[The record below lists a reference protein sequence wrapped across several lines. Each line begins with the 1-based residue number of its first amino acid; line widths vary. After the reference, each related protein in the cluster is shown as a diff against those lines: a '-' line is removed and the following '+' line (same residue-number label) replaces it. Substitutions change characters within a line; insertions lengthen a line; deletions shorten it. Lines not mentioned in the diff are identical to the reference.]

1 MGDSIPEGKIAE
13 IRERASI
20 VEVVT
25 DFVSLKKSGRNYLG
39 LCPFHSERTPSFTV
53 NEEKGIFHC
62 FGCGAGGNIFNFLMR
77 ANHLNFPEAVKE
89 LAKRYGVTLPK
100 RELSEEEKRR
110 RSRKAQLFEMNELAA
125 EYYHRVLVAQKE
137 GEDGRRYLAK
147 RGISGEIITEHRLGF
162 APAAWDCLALFFQSQ
177 GVPLNLAEDLGLIL
191 PRKEGNGAGNRPSF
205 YDRFRRRV
213 IFPIINEGGRVSGFG
228 GRIIDDALANGD
240 QASPKYM
247 NSPESPIYSK
257 GQMLY
262 GLNVAKGPIRE
273 QGRVLI
279 VEGYIDLLSLHQA
292 GIRNV
297 VASLGT
303 ALTSAQVSLLGRY
316 TQEAILVFDA
326 DESGKKAT
334 QRSLELFLQEGFSA
348 RVVSLPSGF
357 DPDSFIRQEKRG
369 GFEKAL
375 TDALPLMEYI
385 LEQATRRF
393 STETIEGKVQA
404 ARELIPA
411 LNRLQDPL
419 EQNLY
424 IERVASRLGLK
435 ESQIRAKLRGREKPT
450 PEGGNALQRAPRG
463 PAHERLLLQ
472 LMLLRGQLIPAVE
485 EELGK
490 EGFSDPRHQKLAR
503 ELRTLWGTGEK
514 VNIQDLLCRVG
525 DEDLKDLISEL
536 LLQEESVIDAD
547 RMLRDCLR
555 KVKLSRVR
563 QEIQHV
569 DEEIRQRSQQEKEGA
584 ASAPGLKELLKR
596 KQRLIVE
603 QKKWVD
609 DSAVGRWPNAG
620 Q

>member
-1 MGDSIPEGKIAE
+1 MDSIPEGKIAE
-13 IRERASI
+13 IKERASI
-20 VEVVT
+20 VEVVS
-25 DFVSLKKSGRNYLG
+25 DFVSLKKSGKNYLG

-89 LAKRYGVTLPK
+89 LAKRYGVALPK

-125 EYYHRVLVAQKE
+125 QYYHGVLVAQKE

-147 RGISGEIITEHRLGF
+147 RGISGEIIAEHRLGF
-162 APAAWDCLALFFQSQ
+162 APAAWDSLALFFQSQ
-177 GVPLNLAEDLGLIL
+177 GVSLPLAETLGLIL
-191 PRKEGNGAGNRPSF
+191 PRKEGSGTGSRPSF

-240 QASPKYM
+240 PASPKYM

-273 QGRVLI
+273 QGMALI
-279 VEGYIDLLSLHQA
+279 VEGYLDLLSLHQA
-292 GIRNV
+292 GIRHV

-303 ALTSAQVSLLGRY
+303 ALTSAQVSLLRRY
-316 TQEAILVFDA
+316 TQEAMLVFDA
-326 DESGKKAT
+326 DESGRKAT

-348 RVVSLPSGF
+348 RVVSLPGGF
-357 DPDSFIRQEKRG
+357 DPDSFIRQEKKA

-393 STETIEGKVQA
+393 STETIEGKVRVV
-404 ARELIPA
+404 RELIPA
-411 LNRLQDPL
+411 LNRLRDPL

-435 ESQIRAKLRGREKPT
+435 ESQIRAKLRGREEPT
-450 PEGGNALQRAPRG
+450 PEAGKIPQRAPRG

-472 LMLLRGQLIPAVE
+472 LMLMRGQPIPAVE
-485 EELGK
+485 EELGR
-490 EGFSDPRHQKLAR
+490 EGFSDPRHQKLAG
-503 ELRTLWGTGEK
+503 ELRTLWETEKK
-514 VNIQDLLCRVG
+514 VNVQELLCRVG

-536 LLQEESVIDAD
+536 LLQEESVIEAD

-555 KVKLSRVR
+555 KLKLSRVR

-569 DEEIRQRSQQEKEGA
+569 DEEIRQRSQQEKEGPAFA
-584 ASAPGLKELLKR
+584 AGLKELLKR
-596 KQRLIVE
+596 KQRLLVE

-609 DSAVGRWPNAG
+609 DSAMRRWPNSG